1 MTSNKAKLVN
11 APLNINDMDEDLE
24 SKTVYVFDY
33 SKSSL
38 QGLDFLNYIKNTS
51 VVSDI
56 FISADVPTFTKN
68 TLLESYMK
76 SSTFYHIT
84 SFNLTILNMIYIIKK
99 SKKRI
104 TCTFFSEE
112 ESNQFINTYSDLLNE
127 WINVYDSLFAYMLIL
142 SSMNKNDI
150 FNNDK
155 IRSFYDADKINNN
168 SSLSPNVMSLLLDD
182 VFYYYYEDGINR
194 SNVSYYKK
202 YFEEKLYD
210 NKSLQ
215 MILLNDANFIFKI
228 LYDMVHNDEFSK
240 YLENHPNLK

>member
-76 SSTFYHIT
+76 SPTFYHIT

-112 ESNQFINTYSDLLNE
+112 ESNQFINIHSDLLNE

-142 SSMNKNDI
+142 SSMDKNDI

-155 IRSFYDADKINNN
+155 IRSFYDADKMNNN

-240 YLENHPNLK
+240 YLENYPNLK

>member
-24 SKTVYVFDY
+24 SKTVYVFNY

-104 TCTFFSEE
+104 EKATV
-112 ESNQFINTYSDLLNE
+112 YLLPGMQE
-127 WINVYDSLFAYMLIL
+127 KS
-142 SSMNKNDI
+142 
-150 FNNDK
+150 
-155 IRSFYDADKINNN
+155 IRCNIIRIA
-168 SSLSPNVMSLLLDD
+168 M
-182 VFYYYYEDGINR
+182 
-194 SNVSYYKK
+194 
-202 YFEEKLYD
+202 
-210 NKSLQ
+210 Q
-215 MILLNDANFIFKI
+215 M
-228 LYDMVHNDEFSK
+228 
-240 YLENHPNLK
+240 

>member
-1 MTSNKAKLVN
+1 
-11 APLNINDMDEDLE
+11 
-24 SKTVYVFDY
+24 
-33 SKSSL
+33 
-38 QGLDFLNYIKNTS
+38 
-51 VVSDI
+51 
-56 FISADVPTFTKN
+56 
-68 TLLESYMK
+68 
-76 SSTFYHIT
+76 
-84 SFNLTILNMIYIIKK
+84 MIYIIKK

-112 ESNQFINTYSDLLNE
+112 ESNQFINTHSDLLNE

-142 SSMNKNDI
+142 SSMDKNDI

-155 IRSFYDADKINNN
+155 IRSFYDADKMNNN